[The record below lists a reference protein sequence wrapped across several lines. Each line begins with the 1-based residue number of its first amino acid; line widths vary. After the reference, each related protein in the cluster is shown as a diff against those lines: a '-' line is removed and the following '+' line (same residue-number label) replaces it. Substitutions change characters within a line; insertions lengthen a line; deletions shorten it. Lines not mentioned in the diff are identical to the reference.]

1 MIIDKEKNRSNID
14 PSNSKRAPLQRE
26 APFPLKGPARRKGP
40 RKPHQPQ
47 DIRSLFKKSG
57 MQFDQDTGFQGGPS
71 AKRKGYRLA
80 WWSILASFIDALIL
94 ISGSSLFLVSFSLIM
109 KSSLGS
115 MVGQALNQH
124 TGVTLYTQ
132 VLLAFAWVY
141 LIAVRSVMGSTI
153 GEWACDLRL
162 GQPHERLQ
170 TSYILRVVLRSTVI
184 LATGVVTLPILSM
197 LFGKDIPG
205 SLSGLKLF
213 SLK

>member
-14 PSNSKRAPLQRE
+14 PSNSKRAPLKRE
-26 APFPLKGPARRKGP
+26 APFPSKGPTRRKGP
-40 RKPHQPQ
+40 LKPHQPQ
-47 DIRSLFKKSG
+47 DIRALFKKGG
-57 MQFDQDTGFQGGPS
+57 MQFDQNTGFQGGPS

-80 WWSILASFIDALIL
+80 WWSVLASFIDALIL
-94 ISGSSLFLVSFSLIM
+94 ISGSSLFLVSFSLVM

-115 MVGQALNQH
+115 VVGQVVNQQSGMAL
-124 TGVTLYTQ
+124 YAQ
-132 VLLAFAWVY
+132 VLLAFAWLY
-141 LIAVRSVMGSTI
+141 LIVVRSVMGSTI

-170 TSYILRVVLRSTVI
+170 ANYILKVVLRSTVI

-197 LFGKDIPG
+197 LSGRDIPG
-205 SLSGLKLF
+205 KLSGLKLF